1 MKTAEMHFVPIPTTR
16 EALDKT
22 IHLWMP
28 FVGEVPKH
36 NGESLQTL
44 IDQVLSGRVQ
54 VGLAWD
60 GKRAHAL
67 VGLTVW
73 PREEGALGEIRWLVG
88 GGMREWE
95 SLWDEGRRTVVR
107 VPGTCVVECL
117 AYVRHDYDD
126 VDRIYIDHE
135 TIGGG

>member
-1 MKTAEMHFVPIPTTR
+1 MHFVPIPTTR

-44 IDQVLSGRVQ
+44 IDQILSGRVQ

-95 SLWDEGRRTVVR
+95 SLWDEVHRYMKEHLGCATVKAEFRPGLSKAARRRGYRMTH
-107 VPGTCVVECL
+107 CVMEKRL
-117 AYVRHDYDD
+117 
-126 VDRIYIDHE
+126 
-135 TIGGG
+135 